1 MIRKHALAAT
11 MAIIGTATAASALQ
25 QSMSFGENWS
35 YGGSDGPDAWST
47 VAPACGA
54 GMQSPIVI
62 SGTEP
67 AVMHRLETLYNVT
80 PVATQNAANT
90 VQQNYEQGSLLRV
103 GPKVFI
109 LKEFHFHTPAEHQVL
124 EQTFPMEIQF
134 THQALNGEMA
144 IVSVLVREGRANQA
158 AEELLPN
165 LPIEPGQGINLPN
178 VKINARDFM
187 PQEKDY
193 YRYMGFLSH
202 PPCTPGVNWYVLKT
216 PIEFSADQIKLIQGI
231 VGTNNRPVQPRDNR
245 IILDAQTQ

>member
-11 MAIIGTATAASALQ
+11 LAIIGTATAASALQ
-25 QSMSFGENWS
+25 QSMSFGQNWS
-35 YGGSDGPDAWST
+35 YSGSDGPSSWSS
-47 VAPACGA
+47 VSPACGA

-67 AVMHRLETLYNVT
+67 AVMHRLETLYRVT
-80 PVATQNAANT
+80 PVATHNDGRT
-90 VQQNYEQGSLLRV
+90 VRQNYAPGSILRV
-103 GPKVFI
+103 GSKAFI

-124 EQTFPMEIQF
+124 DTTFTMEIQF

-144 IVSVLVREGRANQA
+144 SVSVLVQEGKTNEA

-165 LPIEPGQGINLPN
+165 LPIEPEQGVNLPN

-193 YRYMGFLSH
+193 YRYMGSLSH

-216 PIEFSADQIKLIQGI
+216 PVEFSADQIKLIKGI

-245 IILDAQTQ
+245 IILDAQSQ